1 MIHATVHFLQGKQLD
16 KKQMT
21 AGTEE
26 QLLTDVFL
34 WSAENYRNLEIT
46 KVEYAGEV
54 LRWNDFLAHH
64 TFAKGKLSFEEF
76 KNLCTTANMSM
87 AQCN

>member
-1 MIHATVHFLQGKQLD
+1 MIKAIVSYLQNGKLER
-16 KKQMT
+16 KTMT
-21 AGTEE
+21 AANEE
-26 QLLTDVFL
+26 TLLSDVFY

-46 KVEYAGEV
+46 RVEYAGEI

-76 KNLCTTANMSM
+76 KNLCTTANMSL

>member
-1 MIHATVHFLQGKQLD
+1 MIKAIVSYLQNGKLER
-16 KKQMT
+16 KPMT
-21 AGTEE
+21 AANEE
-26 QLLTDVFL
+26 TLLSDVFC

-46 KVEYAGEV
+46 RVEYAGEI

-76 KNLCTTANMSM
+76 KNLCTTANMTEQM
-87 AQCN
+87 G